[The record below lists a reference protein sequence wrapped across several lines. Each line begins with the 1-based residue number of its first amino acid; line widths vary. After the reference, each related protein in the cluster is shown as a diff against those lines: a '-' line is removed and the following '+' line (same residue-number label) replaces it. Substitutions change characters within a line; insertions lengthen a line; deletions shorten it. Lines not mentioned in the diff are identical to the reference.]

1 VDEPRELDA
10 GDVARLAVDAL
21 EVPARLRRLGV
32 VVREEAAAVV
42 LVERAREAPGLERA
56 EVEDLDLEQIAG
68 LRRLDGDGPREVVD
82 LRADARRGVADR
94 VEAWRTRIDRVEG
107 ERSRVER
114 SRTRRDPVTRR
125 GLGERLD

>member
-21 EVPARLRRLGV
+21 EVPASLRRLGV

-68 LRRLDGDGPREVVD
+68 LRRLDGDGAREVVD
-82 LRADARRGVADR
+82 LRADTR
-94 VEAWRTRIDRVEG
+94 VETGGRVETG
-107 ERSRVER
+107 RAS
-114 SRTRRDPVTRR
+114 TRRAPFTRR
-125 GLGERLD
+125 GLGARLD